1 MYNTEARPSYA
12 HMLVLLVQG
21 IFTGLKFP
29 LAQFATM
36 DVASHQLY
44 PIVFDAVMRLEI
56 MSFKVILLTSDGS
69 SPNRKVYRLMKNP
82 ADPTN
87 SGYKSPNL
95 FTNENRSLY
104 VLYCRCSSSVED
116 DPELLV

>member
-1 MYNTEARPSYA
+1 
-12 HMLVLLVQG
+12 
-21 IFTGLKFP
+21 
-29 LAQFATM
+29 M

-44 PIVFDAVMRLEI
+44 PIVSDAVMRLEI
-56 MSFKVILLTSDGS
+56 MSFRVILLTSDGS
-69 SPNRKVYRLMKNP
+69 SPNRKVYRLMKDP

-87 SGYKSPNL
+87 PGHKSPNP

-104 VLYCRCSSSVED
+104 ILYRRCSSSVED